1 MRKVG
6 QNKKLAQVTARES
19 KAQSQAPERKT
30 VPTIT
35 IVPVGGFLIRNV
47 AKLQSFQDI
56 VHVKV
61 GISNFYLIT
70 NPNMIQEVLVT
81 KQRDYIKGEF
91 LQRTKKVFGEGLLT
105 SEGNFHHRERRLVQP
120 AFHHE
125 RIVSYAKTM
134 VEFADQVTSEWKD
147 GEMLDIHSEMERL
160 TMRIVAKCLFNADIE
175 SESKTL
181 TKDLTLM
188 INYFSRLSSPFA
200 RILQKLPTNRKYDLA
215 LKRIDKMMYDLIE
228 KRRISEKDEGD
239 LLSMLLSA
247 KDESGAGM
255 SDSQLRDEVLIL
267 FAAGHE
273 TTANALTWTWFLLSQ
288 NPSVETKM
296 HAEVDS
302 IIGKDR
308 LPMASDFERL
318 EYTNKVFTKSMRLYP
333 PAWILVRQALQDT
346 TVGGYFIP
354 KGSGVVISQFVT
366 HMDPRFFE
374 NANKF
379 DPDRWTASMK
389 EKLPKFAYFPFGGG
403 PRSCVGE
410 PFAWM
415 EGVLLLATISR
426 RWKLQHVKSHKVEML
441 PRITLRPRYGMRMQ
455 LIQR

>member
-1 MRKVG
+1 
-6 QNKKLAQVTARES
+6 LAQVTARDSE
-19 KAQSQAPERKT
+19 AQVRTSERKT
-30 VPTIT
+30 SPTIT

-47 AKLQSFQDI
+47 TKLQSFQDI

-70 NPNMIQEVLVT
+70 NPNMIREVLVT
-81 KQRDYIKGEF
+81 KQRDFIKGEF

-134 VEFADQVTSEWKD
+134 VEFADQVVTSEWKV
-147 GEMLDIHSEMERL
+147 GEILDVHSEMERL

-188 INYFSRLSSPFA
+188 IDYFSRLSSPFA

-228 KRRISEKDEGD
+228 KRRISERDEGD

-318 EYTNKVFTKSMRLYP
+318 EYTNKVFTESMRLYP

-366 HMDPRFFE
+366 HRDPRFFE
-374 NANKF
+374 NANQF
-379 DPDRWTASMK
+379 DPDRWTAGMK
-389 EKLPKFAYFPFGGG
+389 ETLPRFAYFPFGGG

-415 EGVLLLATISR
+415 EGILLLATISR
-426 RWKLQHVKSHKVEML
+426 RWKLKHVKGHEVEML